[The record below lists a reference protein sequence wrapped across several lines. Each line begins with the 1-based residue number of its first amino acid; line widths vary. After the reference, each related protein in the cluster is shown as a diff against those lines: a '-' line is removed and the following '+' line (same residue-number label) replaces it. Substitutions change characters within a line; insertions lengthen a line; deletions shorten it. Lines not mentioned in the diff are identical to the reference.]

1 MHRSPYVVVLNS
13 IRFADLRAQDLQR
26 FGMPR
31 RSYYT
36 YALSNERR
44 NVLYIGVTGN
54 LHLRLAQ
61 HRAAETP
68 GFTKQYRVHD
78 LVWYE
83 PFGYVY
89 DAIKREKQLKA
100 WRREWKWAL
109 IREVNPEVRDL
120 TDTLLL
126 L

>member
-1 MHRSPYVVVLNS
+1 MSK
-13 IRFADLRAQDLQR
+13 
-26 FGMPR
+26 
-31 RSYYT
+31 RSYYV
-36 YALSNERR
+36 YILSNERR

-54 LHLRLAQ
+54 LHRRLAQ
-61 HRAAETP
+61 HRTAETP
-68 GFTKQYRVHD
+68 GFTKQYRVHE

-83 PFGYVY
+83 QFGYVH

-109 IREVNPEVRDL
+109 IREADPEVRDL
-120 TDTLLL
+120 MDTLLL

>member
-1 MHRSPYVVVLNS
+1 
-13 IRFADLRAQDLQR
+13 
-26 FGMPR
+26 MPR

-36 YALSNERR
+36 YALSNTRR

-54 LHLRLAQ
+54 LHRRLAQ
-61 HRAAETP
+61 HRAAKTP

-83 PFGYVY
+83 QFGYVY

-109 IREVNPEVRDL
+109 IQEANPELLDL